1 MEKQIDKI
9 ATLMAIVS
17 CIVLSFLVV
26 LTFYDVLL
34 RYFFSSP
41 MRGRQDIVEM
51 GMVACLMLAT
61 PYTWRVRGHISVDLY
76 QNFKNRYL
84 EILRVF
90 IVKSFVLLIF
100 FLIAWRS
107 IEAIEDAKL
116 FNEATNM
123 ILIPHSPFIMIV
135 MFAAAVNSLIIFLET
150 SLELFKGDLSEMNKE
165 LK

>member
-17 CIVLSFLVV
+17 GIVLSLLVA

-51 GMVACLMLAT
+51 GMVVCLMLAT
-61 PYTWRVRGHISVDLY
+61 PYTWRVKGHISVDLY

-84 EILRVF
+84 EILRML

-100 FLIAWRS
+100 ILIAWRS
-107 IEAIEDAKL
+107 IEAIEDANL
-116 FNEATNM
+116 FSEATNM
-123 ILIPHSPFIMIV
+123 ILIPHYPFIAIV
-135 MFAAAVNSLIIFLET
+135 MIAALANALIIFLEI
-150 SLELFKGDLSEMNKE
+150 SLEIFKGNLSNFNKE
-165 LK
+165 AK